1 MIFGSPCPNKHKT
14 KQVCQQDAYPAN
26 NMAVT
31 TVPHPAPP
39 FQGQHLCHSVHGS
52 IYSTQG
58 IETDVYARLPN
69 IILASCDLIIDF
81 LTLRSTV
88 SALAPICIENGS
100 FHSFSLEV
108 GNRRMNGQTDG
119 QRNRLRTLCLKPVY
133 TAVQIKTV
141 RVC

>member
-1 MIFGSPCPNKHKT
+1 
-14 KQVCQQDAYPAN
+14 
-26 NMAVT
+26 
-31 TVPHPAPP
+31 
-39 FQGQHLCHSVHGS
+39 VHGS

-108 GNRRMNGQTDG
+108 GNRRMNGQTEWTKEQVENIMPKTSIYCCTDKNSMCLLTVLSAIAKFLVQLLG
-119 QRNRLRTLCLKPVY
+119 ESEGRNKMGEGRGRG
-133 TAVQIKTV
+133 
-141 RVC
+141 RV